1 VQRLLRS
8 RDDIFPDYHLEG
20 LVAALDPVLAL
31 EEQVPVP
38 GSQRTLLLFRR
49 R

>member
-1 VQRLLRS
+1 
-8 RDDIFPDYHLEG
+8 
-20 LVAALDPVLAL
+20 VLAL